1 MVAKS
6 KLLAISQLD
15 EKLKRY
21 SRLRSDTPPKKGWIR
36 AIRDALGMSAEQ
48 LGRRANFS
56 QQAIA
61 QLEGSEAE
69 GKATIAKLRTVAKG
83 LDCTFVYALV
93 PNSTL
98 ADFLKRQ
105 ATKVAERTVLST
117 AHSMS
122 LEDQDVP
129 DKQTQKQID
138 ILAREINMTFPRY
151 IWDQDGS

>member
-1 MVAKS
+1 MIAKS

-21 SRLRSDTPPKKGWIR
+21 GRLRGDKPPKKGWIR
-36 AIRDALGMSAEQ
+36 AIRNALGMSAEQ
-48 LGRRANFS
+48 LGRRANVS
-56 QQAIA
+56 QQAIT

-69 GKATIAKLRTVAKG
+69 GKATIATLRTVAKA

-122 LEDQDVP
+122 LEDQDVS

-138 ILAREINMTFPRY
+138 IIDHEISMTLPRY
-151 IWDQDGS
+151 LWDQDGS